1 MVKWNINIPLT
12 YLRSTPSTGWS
23 TAGVA
28 DSKFISESLLLKCY
42 PYKPSERVFIKVIS
56 LRSFCT
62 LSLVYQLS
70 LSLSTSQLVVGRTVR
85 VLGILL
91 GQLALVTFA
100 RSLLG
105 QSIRGL
111 GLGYILVTQ
120 WQSLS
125 GLPDTLVSRVS
136 GLGHPGGVEHQVDV
150 VVLVEDRWVRQGAS
164 VTII

>member
-1 MVKWNINIPLT
+1 MVKQQQRFTLT
-12 YLRSTPSTGWS
+12 YLRSTSPSGWS

-56 LRSFCT
+56 LRSFCI

-70 LSLSTSQLVVGRTVR
+70 LSPSTSQLVVDRTVR

-111 GLGYILVTQ
+111 GLGYILVRH
-120 WQSLS
+120 WQSFLAFQTRQFH
-125 GLPDTLVSRVS
+125 TLVA
-136 GLGHPGGVEHQVDV
+136 LAI
-150 VVLVEDRWVRQGAS
+150 LVELNTRLTSLCQLKTARSDRGRQ
-164 VTII
+164 